1 MVVRLMGDE
10 PQGSLSLPK
19 SLLGQRC
26 GLSSSSYPPS
36 SLFIKYLFL
45 VILLVGGAVLPNISK
60 SMTTTTTTGRS
71 SYDEVEQE
79 AMNAPFARARVSPPT
94 VTSSTTSSLMATT
107 TTTIGQQAKQDV
119 PPGESPTKKMN
130 AGNPTDLRTEPDART
145 ILHSTTNTSAAQ
157 DANQPQKHADDQNQ
171 EGLLQVTGET
181 KEVPTTAT
189 ANVSSENNKSND
201 ETNINM
207 KKPLNILILYP
218 DDWRHDTIG
227 KENSIVQTPFLD
239 SLADLGIRF
248 RQNAVTS
255 SICWVSRATL
265 FTGQWAS
272 RHQSHKLICPHF
284 AAGYLWNETSWPGIL
299 RHHGYYI
306 GHVVREK

>member
-1 MVVRLMGDE
+1 
-10 PQGSLSLPK
+10 
-19 SLLGQRC
+19 
-26 GLSSSSYPPS
+26 
-36 SLFIKYLFL
+36 

-60 SMTTTTTTGRS
+60 SMSTTTTGRNI
-71 SYDEVEQE
+71 YDEVEQE
-79 AMNAPFARARVSPPT
+79 AMNAPFARVGVSSPT
-94 VTSSTTSSLMATT
+94 ETSSSTSSLMATT
-107 TTTIGQQAKQDV
+107 TTTTTTIGRQAVQDV
-119 PPGESPTKKMN
+119 PPGESPTKKMK

-145 ILHSTTNTSAAQ
+145 TNISAAQ
-157 DANQPQKHADDQNQ
+157 DTNQPQKHAHEQN
-171 EGLLQVTGET
+171 EEVVVQVTGET

-189 ANVSSENNKSND
+189 ANVSSENNDSDD
-201 ETNINM
+201 ETNKNR

-265 FTGQWAS
+265 FTGQWLS
-272 RHQSHKLICPHF
+272 RHQSPKLFCPHF
-284 AAGYLWNETSWPGIL
+284 SAGYLWNATSWPGIL
-299 RHHGYYI
+299 RQHGYYI
-306 GHVVREK
+306 GHVVCEK